1 MLGSLS
7 SHPPSL
13 VKASS
18 SAIRIISIISIMTWS
33 HPIIPTAREVRTTT
47 HDCITAAGAVLQ
59 IVPLVWCGSECVASR
74 FTCDEGGAGG
84 ASGASG
90 GRRWAT
96 WGGGSAPLRQSS
108 CSSRASPAIAP
119 MASMPAL
126 DRLDMHH
133 DAMCRPSQRRGLGK
147 GRWGVVIGGVAARE
161 KSDNSGTPA
170 GSRSVCPTTG
180 SQVSQCTRIQGMC
193 AAYLIISSIVH
204 LGVGGGSRVEG
215 GIGCMGAM
223 GRGLWERG
231 NIGGGPE
238 EEGLKREVGK
248 Q

>member
-1 MLGSLS
+1 MLCCVLGSLS

-18 SAIRIISIISIMTWS
+18 SAISIISILTWT
-33 HPIIPTAREVRTTT
+33 HPMPTAMEVRTTT
-47 HDCITAAGAVLQ
+47 HDCITAAGALLQ

-74 FTCDEGGAGG
+74 FARDDGGASG

-108 CSSRASPAIAP
+108 CSSRASPAMAP

-126 DRLDMHH
+126 DRVDMHH

-147 GRWGVVIGGVAARE
+147 GCWGVVIGGVAARE
-161 KSDNSGTPA
+161 KSDNPGTPA

-180 SQVSQCTRIQGMC
+180 SQVSAHASSACVQRTESTPWLAWNGTV
-193 AAYLIISSIVH
+193 IINSS
-204 LGVGGGSRVEG
+204 SR
-215 GIGCMGAM
+215 
-223 GRGLWERG
+223 R
-231 NIGGGPE
+231 
-238 EEGLKREVGK
+238 
-248 Q
+248 